1 MHPNQTRHYVRTMR
15 RYVRRNPGAR
25 LEITR
30 SNGEKAG
37 TLFQEPT
44 GRLAF
49 ASAQAGARGTSKGLA
64 IILGLVLARFFDDP
78 ALMLRMVRDM
88 RPGAPSRLPG

>member
-1 MHPNQTRHYVRTMR
+1 MHHTQTRHYIRTMR

-30 SNGEKAG
+30 SNGEHAG

-49 ASAQAGARGTSKGLA
+49 ATAQTGTTGTNKGLA
-64 IILGLVLARFFDDP
+64 IILGLVLTRFFDDP

-88 RPGAPSRLPG
+88 RPAAPSRLPG